1 MQILASRNLA
11 FLSPA
16 LLAVPL
22 ILGARPALLGED
34 GGHTGTDHEALGH
47 VALIHTLTLP
57 GAHAVLDSAMAE
69 ARRLGVGGGFAVV
82 DAAGE
87 LLAFA
92 RLDGTFGAASNVAV
106 AKARTAVRFAKPTSV
121 FEEII
126 NGGRTAMAGMPDFM
140 PLQGGVPIVIQGH
153 VVGAIGVS
161 GASSA
166 KQDEELA
173 RAGLGGLDRT
183 E

>member
-1 MQILASRNLA
+1 MFLASRTIA
-11 FLSPA
+11 FLSTA
-16 LLAVPL
+16 ALAVPFL
-22 ILGARPALLGED
+22 LGARPAPLAQQ
-34 GGHTGTDHEALGH
+34 GHHADHEALGH
-47 VALIHTLTLP
+47 IAPIHTLTLA
-57 GAHAVLDSAMAE
+57 GARDVLDAATGE

-87 LLAFA
+87 LLAFE
-92 RLDGTFGAASNVAV
+92 RLDGTFGAASNVSL
-106 AKARTAVRFAKPTSV
+106 AKARTALRFAKPTRV
-121 FEEII
+121 FEETI
-126 NGGRTAMAGMPDFM
+126 NNGRTAMAGMPDFM
-140 PLQGGVPIVIQGH
+140 PLQGGVPIVVDGH

-173 RAGLGGLDRT
+173 VAGLAGLDGK

>member
-1 MQILASRNLA
+1 MFLSSSNLA
-11 FLSPA
+11 ILSTA
-16 LLAVPL
+16 ALAVPL
-22 ILGARPALLGED
+22 LLGAPPAPLAQQGR
-34 GGHTGTDHEALGH
+34 HADHEALGH
-47 VALIHTLTLP
+47 IAPIHTLTLS
-57 GAHAVLDSAMAE
+57 GARSVLDAATAE
-69 ARRLGVGGGFAVV
+69 ASRLGVGGGFAVV

-92 RLDGTFGAASNVAV
+92 RLDGTFGAAASVSL

-140 PLQGGVPIVIQGH
+140 PLQGGIPIVVEGH

-173 RAGLGGLDRT
+173 LAGLVGLDRK